1 MAGFGPEEVGA
12 SRHLLTGSNPTLSA
26 TVFDK
31 SQFAGPKP
39 CALRSRESRQARK
52 GATVSESPQVPQVH
66 LGPIRFRPTCG
77 ML

>member
-1 MAGFGPEEVGA
+1 MTGFGPGKVGA

-26 TVFDK
+26 NGL
-31 SQFAGPKP
+31 FAGPKP

-52 GATVSESPQVPQVH
+52 GATVSESPQVLQVH
-66 LGPIRFRPTCG
+66 LGPIRFCSTCG